1 MAFEEESEVD
11 RTASDRVRKVF
22 RASQEESD
30 EHTRENRRELFSL
43 GD

>member
-22 RASQEESD
+22 RASQAEESD
-30 EHTRENRRELFSL
+30 DHTRENRRELFS
-43 GD
+43 